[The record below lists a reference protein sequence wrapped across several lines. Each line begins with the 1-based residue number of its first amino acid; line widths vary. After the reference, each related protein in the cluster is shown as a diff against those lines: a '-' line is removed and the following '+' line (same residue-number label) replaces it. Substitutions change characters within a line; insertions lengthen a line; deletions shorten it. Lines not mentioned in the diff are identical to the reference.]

1 MVKRQNNSRNWL
13 SFVRNIFFGCY
24 VYLAPPYLIIMLKS
38 RNSLLILL
46 MAAGQ
51 TAFAQQLNQNDKA
64 QQVQLNTI
72 TTAVPFLQITP
83 DSRSGAMGDA
93 NVALS
98 PDANGTYSNA
108 AKMAFVEEDMELSL
122 SYSPWLRA
130 LVNDMSLAYLSGY
143 KRLSKTQT
151 MGASLRYFTLGNITF
166 TDEVGSAI
174 RDFKPNE
181 FALDASFG
189 QKFSE
194 KFSGGIAIRFV
205 NSNLTGGTNV
215 GGANSRPGRS
225 VASDI
230 SVFYTNDK
238 IKIAGKKSRLN
249 LGANIT
255 NVGNK
260 MRYTNSDKRDF
271 IPTNLKIGT
280 AVTANFDDYNQLT
293 FALDFNKLLVPTPPR
308 YSEDGESIVSG
319 LDPNVGTAAGIVQS
333 FYDAPGDVDN
343 DGNLVSGSVFKE
355 EMREIN
361 IGGGFEYWYDQQF
374 AFRTGYF
381 YEHFSKGNRQFITL
395 GAGLKYQVMTID
407 ISYLISTTNQNPL
420 ANTLRFSLKFAL
432 GKASSDGETEGAE
445 K

>member
-1 MVKRQNNSRNWL
+1 
-13 SFVRNIFFGCY
+13 
-24 VYLAPPYLIIMLKS
+24 MLKA
-38 RNSLLILL
+38 RNSAFIVL
-46 MAAGQ
+46 MAIGHSV
-51 TAFAQQLNQNDKA
+51 FAQQLNQNGKA
-64 QQVQLNTI
+64 MQVQLNTI

-83 DSRSGAMGDA
+83 DSRSGALGDA

-98 PDANGTYSNA
+98 PDANATYSNA
-108 AKMAFVEEDMELSL
+108 AKLAFVEEDMEVSL

-143 KRLSKTQT
+143 KRLSKNQT
-151 MGASLRYFTLGNITF
+151 VGASLRYFTLGNITF
-166 TDEVGSAI
+166 TDDVGSAI

-181 FALDASFG
+181 FAIDGSFG

-215 GGANSRPGRS
+215 GGADSRPGRS
-225 VASDI
+225 VAADI

-238 IKIAGKKSRLN
+238 IKLGGKKSRLN
-249 LGANIT
+249 IGGNIS

-271 IPTNLKIGT
+271 IPTNLKVGT
-280 AVTANFDDYNQLT
+280 AITTNFDAYNQLT

-308 YSEDGESIVSG
+308 YSEDGESIEAG
-319 LDPNVGTAAGIVQS
+319 MDPNVGTAGGIIQS
-333 FYDAPGDVDN
+333 FYDAPGDIDN
-343 DGNLVSGSVFKE
+343 DGNLVAGSVLKE
-355 EMREIN
+355 ELREIN
-361 IGGGFEYWYDQQF
+361 IGGGMEYWYDQQF

-381 YEHFSKGNRQFITL
+381 FEHFSKGNRQFITL

-432 GKASSDGETEGAE
+432 GKSDSDSNNEGEE